1 MKGNKNMYARELQA
15 FKERHNIR
23 SADEWAAVSKVSK
36 STIVRGLNGEG
47 KDIGVNTLLALI
59 TPYGETLDQ
68 ALNMGAYSPEEIKK
82 NEITEKIESVI
93 DELENSQTIPEKPAE
108 EIKLTLEEAHQFIT
122 QSQIK
127 EECPTCSALRE
138 LIAVLNEDKQAKNKW
153 ITNSFKICLILLL
166 ILFAMIVVDGILI
179 MSIVNLMN

>member
-1 MKGNKNMYARELQA
+1 MYARELKA

-23 SADEWAAVSKVSK
+23 SADEWATVSKVSK

-68 ALNMGAYSPEEIKK
+68 LLNMGAYSPDEIAK

-93 DELENSQTIPEKPAE
+93 DELENSQTIPGEPAE
-108 EIKLTLEEAHQFIT
+108 EIKLTLEEAYKFIM
-122 QSQIK
+122 QSHKK
-127 EECPTCSALRE
+127 EECPTCEALYKM
-138 LIAVLNEDKQAKNKW
+138 IAVMNEDKEAKNKW
-153 ITNSFKICLILLL
+153 IMNSFKICLILLL
-166 ILFAMIVVDGILI
+166 ILFSMIIIDGILI
-179 MSIVNLMN
+179 MSVIKLLT